1 MVGVTSPLFRGGDVR
16 GGRNLAIWYVVGTA
30 FAATA
35 GRDGRRRAGPAA
47 GTDPGVQRAAGP
59 SAPACRSRGVGGS
72 AGTGGRVRAE
82 PGAVMARQPAVL
94 SATPVVVVTE
104 FECDSLRACLGVWWR
119 FVRGTRAITRVASG
133 MTFSTTTVSWRYR
146 RVVSVSGWEA

>member
-1 MVGVTSPLFRGGDVR
+1 
-16 GGRNLAIWYVVGTA
+16 
-30 FAATA
+30 
-35 GRDGRRRAGPAA
+35 
-47 GTDPGVQRAAGP
+47 
-59 SAPACRSRGVGGS
+59 
-72 AGTGGRVRAE
+72 
-82 PGAVMARQPAVL
+82 MARQPAVL

-146 RVVSVSGWEA
+146 RVVSVSGWEATESVYSLGWSRRHTAAVRWAIRRDGIRTRSVLFESAGDWRHVLLRDRQKTLAGKGEEG